1 MKLLQ
6 RKRSKKKLFVEIVEF
21 LMLTDCF
28 FAALVTFGE
37 EKENKVL
44 KYQFNLAL
52 FLSSNAHAQSSQVSS
67 SNMDQVRATTCKIP
81 GAKQKCRKEANI
93 TAAASILS
101 CRRTR

>member
-52 FLSSNAHAQSSQVSS
+52 F
-67 SNMDQVRATTCKIP
+67 
-81 GAKQKCRKEANI
+81 
-93 TAAASILS
+93 
-101 CRRTR
+101 